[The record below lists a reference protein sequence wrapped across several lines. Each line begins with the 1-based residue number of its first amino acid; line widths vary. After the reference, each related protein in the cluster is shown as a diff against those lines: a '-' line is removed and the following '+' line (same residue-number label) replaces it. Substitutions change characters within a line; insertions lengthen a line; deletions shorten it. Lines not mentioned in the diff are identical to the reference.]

1 YRAVLPDKEVGLL
14 VPAKDV
20 HKLADAI
27 VRLLQDPAQR
37 EAMARHGRVRAQ
49 IYDWAQIAERVLRY
63 YAQRRSFAARRVD
76 RWEVEH
82 AHG

>member
-1 YRAVLPDKEVGLL
+1 MGDDKEVGLL
-14 VPAKDV
+14 VSASE
-20 HKLADAI
+20 
-27 VRLLQDPAQR
+27 RQWRGQ
-37 EAMARHGRVRAQ
+37 VRAQ
-49 IYDWAQIAERVLRY
+49 VYDWTQIAERVLHY